1 MTQEWKVA
9 LNGEGKV
16 YLLFDRANDPHESQN
31 VAGLS
36 EYKPVEESLR
46 LDILERIATS
56 QLKAP

>member
-1 MTQEWKVA
+1 MA